1 MTTHIIQYPDGLA
14 YLSVG
19 VIFGVA
25 LALLLRGCSDGGKL
39 AAVRPVPDTEQ
50 AENVT
55 TLHTVGRGERRESKA
70 S

>member
-1 MTTHIIQYPDGLA
+1 MTTIQQYPDGAVYIGIGFL
-14 YLSVG
+14 LGLVVG
-19 VIFGVA
+19 V
-25 LALLLRGCSDGGKL
+25 LLTTRCTDHGKH

-55 TLHTVGRGERRESKA
+55 TLHAVGRGERRESKA